1 MDKMVLMVFGHEI
14 WLEGMKEKGNNVD
27 IKLMYGHNMK
37 TDGHV
42 DPKRI
47 SSVVYGPGRK
57 KIVPDIK
64 SKTDHHIV
72 TFTGEKAG
80 YYIPV
85 VDLSP
90 LVISKTKNEEYKQGP
105 KKMYKDIT
113 YAGAFHQMAKKIVA
127 VGEVGKYT
135 ARHVHGILDILP
147 ENPQLAK
154 GTDIS
159 MTLLYEGKPVK
170 GVTVKAVSKEEGK
183 DLATGVTDAKGIVK
197 FPITRKGTWM
207 FIARHNDPSKAVED
221 EYDETV
227 FVTTLVMETI

>member
-1 MDKMVLMVFGHEI
+1 MDKMLLMVFGHEI
-14 WLEGMKEKGNNVD
+14 WLESMKGKGTTAG

-42 DPKRI
+42 DPKRV

-57 KIVPDIK
+57 KIVPEIK

-72 TFTGEKAG
+72 TFTGEKPG
-80 YYIPV
+80 YYLPV

-90 LVISKTKNEEYKQGP
+90 LVISKTKNEEYKHGP
-105 KKMYKDIT
+105 RKMYKDIV
-113 YAGAFHQMAKKIVA
+113 YAGAFHQMAKKIVPI
-127 VGEVGKYT
+127 GKVGKYNP
-135 ARHVHGILDILP
+135 RHVHGILDLIP
-147 ENPQLAK
+147 ESPQLAK

-159 MTLLYEGKPVK
+159 MTLLYEGKPAK

-183 DLATGVTDAKGIVK
+183 DLATGETDADGIVR
-197 FPITRKGTWM
+197 FPITRRGTWM
-207 FIARHNDPSKAVED
+207 FIARHNDPSKAVKD

-227 FVTTLVMETI
+227 FVSTLVMETA

>member
-14 WLEGMKEKGNNVD
+14 WLESMKGKGNSID

-72 TFTGEKAG
+72 TFTAEKAG

-90 LVISKTKNEEYKQGP
+90 LVISKTKNDEYKQGP
-105 KKMYKDIT
+105 RKIYKDIT
-113 YAGAFHQMAKKIVA
+113 YAGAFHQMAKKIVPF
-127 VGEVGKYT
+127 GEVGKYT

-147 ENPQLAK
+147 ESPELAK
-154 GTDIS
+154 GKDIS
-159 MTLLYEGKPVK
+159 LTLLYEGKPVK

-183 DLATGVTDAKGIVK
+183 DLATGV
-197 FPITRKGTWM
+197 
-207 FIARHNDPSKAVED
+207 
-221 EYDETV
+221 
-227 FVTTLVMETI
+227 

>member
-14 WLEGMKEKGNNVD
+14 WLEGQNGKGTKAD

-42 DPKRI
+42 DAKRI

-57 KIVPDIK
+57 KIAPEIK

-72 TFTGEKAG
+72 TFTGEKPG

-90 LVISKTKNEEYKQGP
+90 LVISKTKKDEYKQGP
-105 KKMYKDIT
+105 RKMYKDIV
-113 YAGAFHQMAKKIVA
+113 YAGAFHQMAKKIIPIGDA
-127 VGEVGKYT
+127 GAYK

-147 ENPQLAK
+147 ESPQLAK
-154 GTDIS
+154 GKDIS
-159 MTLLYEGKPVK
+159 MTLLYEGKPVR
-170 GVTVKAVSKEEGK
+170 GVTVKAISKEEGK
-183 DLATGVTDAKGIVK
+183 DLATSVTDAKGIVK

-207 FIARHNDPSKAVED
+207 FIARHNDPSKAVKD

-227 FVTTLVMETI
+227 FVSTLVMETS